1 MKRKLTVIVAL
12 IAAFIL
18 FILVRFFL
26 FEKTNQL
33 GRIKVLSSPTAGV
46 FLNNEPKGKTP
57 FEEKVPPGEY
67 TIKLIPEGEDSK
79 TVSWEGKVTVHAN
92 TLTYISRELGTSDLT
107 SAGEILTV
115 TKMEKKPKEETG
127 EVSVVT
133 DPAGSIVFLDNDE
146 KGIAPLTL
154 KDVPA
159 GEHELAVYLPG
170 FFRRTQKINVA
181 KGYSVEATFKLA
193 LDKTHKTLEQE
204 LTEQQK
210 EASESAA
217 TETEDGSETDEAES
231 DTKSAS
237 TDTKNT
243 LTISDTPTGFLN
255 VRDEPSTAGAQIDQ
269 VSPGDEY
276 EYTDEKNGWYQI
288 KLSDGTEGWV
298 SGDYVDVN

>member
-12 IAAFIL
+12 IAAFVL
-18 FILVRFFL
+18 FILIRFFL
-26 FEKTNQL
+26 FEKTSQM

-46 FLNNEPKGKTP
+46 FINNEPKGKTP
-57 FEEKVPPGEY
+57 FEEKYPPGEY

-115 TKMEKKPKEETG
+115 IKMEKKPKGETG

-181 KGYSVEATFKLA
+181 KGYLVDATFKLA

-210 EASESAA
+210 QASDSAS
-217 TETEDGSETDEAES
+217 TEENTDKEEEI

-237 TDTKNT
+237 TAEKNT

-255 VRDEPSTAGAQIDQ
+255 VRDEPSTAGTQIDQ
-269 VSPGDEY
+269 VSPGDTY
-276 EYTDEKNGWYQI
+276 EYTGERNGWYQI

>member
-12 IAAFIL
+12 VAAFLL
-18 FILVRFFL
+18 FILIRFFL
-26 FEKTNQL
+26 FEKTNQM

-46 FLNNEPKGKTP
+46 FVNDEPKGKTP
-57 FEEKVPPGEY
+57 FEEKLPPGEY
-67 TIKLIPEGEDSK
+67 TVKLIPEGEDSK

-115 TKMEKKPKEETG
+115 TKMEKKPDGETG

-181 KGYSVEATFKLA
+181 KGYSVDASFKLA

-204 LTEQQK
+204 LNEQQK
-210 EASESAA
+210 EASESA
-217 TETEDGSETDEAES
+217 DTDEETASEEDS

-237 TDTKNT
+237 TTSENT

-255 VRDEPSTAGAQIDQ
+255 VRDEPSTAGTQIDQ

-276 EYTDEKNGWYQI
+276 EYTDERNGWYQI

>member
-1 MKRKLTVIVAL
+1 MKRKLTVIFAL
-12 IAAFIL
+12 IGIFIL
-18 FILVRFFL
+18 FILVRFFF

-46 FLNNEPKGKTP
+46 FINNEPKGKTP
-57 FEEKVPPGEY
+57 FEQKYPPGEY
-67 TIKLIPEGEDSK
+67 TVKLIPEGEDSK
-79 TVSWEGKVTVHAN
+79 TVSWEGKVTVYAN
-92 TLTYISRELGTSDLT
+92 TLTYISRVLGTSDLT
-107 SAGEILTV
+107 SAGEILSI
-115 TKMEKKPKEETG
+115 TKMEKKPKGETG

-170 FFRRTQKINVA
+170 FFRSTQKINVA
-181 KGYSVEATFKLA
+181 KGYSVNAQFKLA

-204 LTEQQK
+204 LTEKQK
-210 EASESAA
+210 EASESAK
-217 TETEDGSETDEAES
+217 TESTDSDMQEE

-237 TDTKNT
+237 TSTSKNT
-243 LTISDTPTGFLN
+243 LTIAETPTGFLN
-255 VRDEPSTAGAQIDQ
+255 VRDEPSTAGTQIDQ

-276 EYTDEKNGWYQI
+276 EYTDEKNNWYKI

-298 SGDYVDVN
+298 SGTYVDVN